1 MWLSRLLVTAFLV
14 TLAACADMKVQSLG
28 TSLAEQD
35 IRISVVEAGG
45 REGQIYS
52 RALRDRL
59 MSTGAGLETH
69 SLSTSI
75 SSSSKSTLSV
85 SGQSSQLK
93 KMTMSANIN
102 LVDLQSGEVVY
113 SQGRSA
119 QMRPLAPYLPSS
131 PMTVPTDMAVN
142 VWPGF
147 WLNGSPLASISISST
162 TAPDEDCATPD
173 PGVHQC
179 RPG

>member
-14 TLAACADMKVQSLG
+14 TLAACADMKVQSVG

-102 LVDLQSGEVVY
+102 LVDLDSGEAVFSGTV
-113 SQGRSA
+113 SANATLGTVSSIFANDRSDRHGRE
-119 QMRPLAPYLPSS
+119 RLAKLLAER
-131 PMTVPTDMAVN
+131 VAARIHLHFLD
-142 VWPGF
+142 
-147 WLNGSPLASISISST
+147 NGT
-162 TAPDEDCATPD
+162 
-173 PGVHQC
+173 
-179 RPG
+179 

>member
-1 MWLSRLLVTAFLV
+1 MWLSRLLVAAFLV

-28 TSLAEQD
+28 TSLAGQD

-59 MSTGAGLETH
+59 MNSGADLETH

-75 SSSSKSTLSV
+75 SSSSTSTLSV

-102 LVDLQSGEVVY
+102 LVDLQSGETVFSGTV
-113 SQGRSA
+113 SANATLGTVSSIFANDRSDRLGRE
-119 QMRPLAPYLPSS
+119 RLAKLLAER
-131 PMTVPTDMAVN
+131 VAARIHLHFLD
-142 VWPGF
+142 
-147 WLNGSPLASISISST
+147 NGA
-162 TAPDEDCATPD
+162 
-173 PGVHQC
+173 
-179 RPG
+179 